1 MGLSTRDIPAL
12 GRPLLAL
19 GLVVGLSAG
28 SILLAERLVKEARGS
43 LTKAQADLGEARKRV
58 QRSGEER
65 DTILRYVAPYQ
76 TLAQRGIVGEE
87 QRLAWVDALRA
98 ANNEA
103 QLYGVEYEVGA
114 QQAYAFAAEAG
125 AGSLPVQQ
133 SLMKLKFGMLYEDD
147 LLSFFQVLAAQDVG
161 TFTIN
166 QCALQRLVPEV
177 VRPTNTAT
185 LRAECEVA
193 WITIPAPAPAE
204 GSS

>member
-1 MGLSTRDIPAL
+1 MALSTRDIPAL
-12 GRPLLAL
+12 GRPLLVL

-28 SILLAERLVKEARGS
+28 SILLAERLVKQGRSS
-43 LTKAQADLGEARKRV
+43 LTKAQADLAEARKRV

-65 DTILRYVAPYQ
+65 DTILRYVGPYR

-87 QRLAWVDALRA
+87 QRLAWVDALRT

-114 QQAYAFAAEAG
+114 QQAYALSAEAG
-125 AGSLPVQQ
+125 AGGLPVQQ
-133 SLMKLKFGMLYEDD
+133 SVMKLKFGMLYEDD
-147 LLSFFQVLAAQDVG
+147 LLNFFRVLAAQEVG

-166 QCALQRLVPEV
+166 QCALQRLVSEV
-177 VRPTNTAT
+177 VRPTNTPT

-193 WITIPAPAPAE
+193 WITIPAPAAAE

>member
-1 MGLSTRDIPAL
+1 VNFSVADISAL

-19 GLVVGLSAG
+19 GVVVGLTAG
-28 SILLAERLVKEARGS
+28 SVLFTEGLVKDARGN
-43 LTKAQADLGEARKRV
+43 LTKAEANLSEARKRV

-65 DTILRYVAPYQ
+65 DTIRRYVGPYQ

-87 QRLAWVDALRA
+87 QRLAWVDALRV

-103 QLYGVEYEVGA
+103 RLYGVEYEVGA
-114 QQAYAFAAEAG
+114 QQAYAFTTQAG
-125 AGSLPVQQ
+125 AGTLPVQQ
-133 SLMKLKFGMLYEDD
+133 SIMKLKFGMLYEED
-147 LLSFFQVLAAQDVG
+147 LLSFFRALAAQEVG
-161 TFTIN
+161 TFAVN
-166 QCALQRLVPEV
+166 HCVLQRLVPDV

-185 LRAECEVA
+185 LRAECELS